1 MSDTAHTLLKDSP
14 YFEIQIKGKT
24 ELKVND

>member
-1 MSDTAHTLLKDSP
+1 MSDTAYVLLKDSP
-14 YFEIQIKGKT
+14 YFEIQVKGKT